1 MSGGE
6 PSSIKRILSG
16 AAASLYVR
24 VTQYIAAFLYGG
36 VRMQKALYREYR
48 PATFSD
54 VVGQEYVVATL
65 RNQLRTGKLSHA
77 YLFTGSRGT
86 GKTSI
91 AKIVAKAANCENLQD
106 GEPCLSCEVCRGIE
120 DGSILDVTEID
131 AASNNGVDN
140 IRELRDEA
148 FFAPVRGRYRV
159 YIIDEVHML
168 STSAF
173 NALLKI
179 MEEPPEHVL
188 FILATTE
195 VHKVPATILSRCQRF
210 DFRRIRPEEIA
221 GRIEQIAEKEQ
232 FTIEPQAALLIGRV
246 ADGSVR
252 DALSITDSC
261 LSYGGDIT
269 EQLVRERLGIADK
282 SYLYALCEAV
292 LREDS
297 AEALRIVGE
306 LYAGSKD
313 MLRLSSELMGFYRDL
328 LVVKTGGGEGELSTA
343 DDLERLKSLADGMGL
358 GQLTYSLTLLSQL
371 ASFPGANPRMQL
383 ELTLIKLCKP
393 ELDGSAEALLRRL
406 ERLEKGVPVRT
417 AEPARGV
424 PAHPEQGKKAA
435 PPSPAGE
442 SVPEEAVR
450 TPPPGRAQPTPADGQ
465 EQAFDLWP
473 EVLEKLK
480 ALNGPLFGALASSRA
495 YIQGERVLIDC
506 DNPLFLE
513 LVRNSEQAKTSLRR
527 AIEMVT
533 GKVCGLSP
541 YRRTQQRKPTEQADP
556 LDAFTKRAE
565 DIGVDIKVEK

>member
-1 MSGGE
+1 
-6 PSSIKRILSG
+6 
-16 AAASLYVR
+16 
-24 VTQYIAAFLYGG
+24 
-36 VRMQKALYREYR
+36 MQKALYREYR

-54 VVGQEYVVATL
+54 VVGQEYVVGTL

-91 AKIVAKAANCENLQD
+91 AKIVAKAANCENLHD
-106 GEPCLSCEVCRGIE
+106 GEPCLTCEVCRGIE

-179 MEEPPEHVL
+179 MEEPPAHVL

-221 GRIEQIAEKEQ
+221 GRIAQIAEKEQ
-232 FTIEPQAALLIGRV
+232 FSMEPEAALLIGRV

-261 LSYGGDIT
+261 LSYGQDIT

-292 LREDS
+292 MNEDS
-297 AEALRIVGE
+297 AGAMRIVSE

-313 MLRLSSELMGFYRDL
+313 MLRLTSELMGFYRDL
-328 LVVKTGGGEGELSTA
+328 LVVKTGGTAEDLSTA
-343 DDLERLKSLADGMGL
+343 DDLEHLKQLAGSMSF

-371 ASFPGANPRMQL
+371 ASFPGNNPRMQL

-393 ELDGSAEALLRRL
+393 ELDGSAEALIRRV
-406 ERLEKGVPVRT
+406 ERLEQGASVCAVSAAASSSAPVSKPKPSKTALQQGTAAASGV
-417 AEPARGV
+417 A
-424 PAHPEQGKKAA
+424 
-435 PPSPAGE
+435 SPAVAE
-442 SVPEEAVR
+442 SS
-450 TPPPGRAQPTPADGQ
+450 GQ
-465 EQAFDLWP
+465 EQNFDLWP

-480 ALNGPLFGALASSRA
+480 GLNGPLFGALASSQA
-495 YIQGERVLIDC
+495 YVQGERVLIDC
-506 DNPLFLE
+506 ENPLFLE
-513 LVRNSEQAKTSLRR
+513 LVRTSEQAKTSLRK
-527 AIEMVT
+527 AIELVT
-533 GKVCGLSP
+533 GKVYGLSP
-541 YRRTQQRKPTEQADP
+541 YKRAQQKRSRPDSDP
-556 LDAFTKRAE
+556 LDAFAQKAE
-565 DIGVDIKVEK
+565 EIGVDIKVE

>member
-1 MSGGE
+1 
-6 PSSIKRILSG
+6 
-16 AAASLYVR
+16 
-24 VTQYIAAFLYGG
+24 
-36 VRMQKALYREYR
+36 
-48 PATFSD
+48 
-54 VVGQEYVVATL
+54 
-65 RNQLRTGKLSHA
+65 
-77 YLFTGSRGT
+77 
-86 GKTSI
+86 
-91 AKIVAKAANCENLQD
+91 
-106 GEPCLSCEVCRGIE
+106 
-120 DGSILDVTEID
+120 
-131 AASNNGVDN
+131 
-140 IRELRDEA
+140 
-148 FFAPVRGRYRV
+148 
-159 YIIDEVHML
+159 
-168 STSAF
+168 
-173 NALLKI
+173 
-179 MEEPPEHVL
+179 
-188 FILATTE
+188 
-195 VHKVPATILSRCQRF
+195 
-210 DFRRIRPEEIA
+210 
-221 GRIEQIAEKEQ
+221 
-232 FTIEPQAALLIGRV
+232 
-246 ADGSVR
+246 
-252 DALSITDSC
+252 
-261 LSYGGDIT
+261 
-269 EQLVRERLGIADK
+269 
-282 SYLYALCEAV
+282 
-292 LREDS
+292 
-297 AEALRIVGE
+297 
-306 LYAGSKD
+306 
-313 MLRLSSELMGFYRDL
+313 MGFYRDL

-424 PAHPEQGKKAA
+424 PVHPEQEKRAV
-435 PPSPAGE
+435 PPSPVGE

-450 TPPPGRAQPTPADGQ
+450 TPPPSRAQPTPADGQ

-533 GKVCGLSP
+533 GKVYGLSP